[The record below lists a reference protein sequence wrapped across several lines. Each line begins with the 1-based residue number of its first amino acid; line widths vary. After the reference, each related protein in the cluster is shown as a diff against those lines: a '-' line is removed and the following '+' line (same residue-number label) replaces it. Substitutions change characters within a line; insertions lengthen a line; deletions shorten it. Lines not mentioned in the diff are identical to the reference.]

1 MDMRS
6 LISPCRP
13 DQVADVLCLLDL
25 SGLLFGCDSPASL
38 EAQLAHDPASILV
51 AEWDGRVVGC
61 IFVLYNP
68 LLTGLYHLAV
78 DPFHQRL
85 GLGRALLAAAED
97 QSRAHGTAC
106 FAAYI
111 VADNQPS
118 LALCA
123 KLGYAAYAHP
133 ITCVSK
139 LT

>member
-1 MDMRS
+1 MDLRS
-6 LISPCRP
+6 LIHPCRP
-13 DQVADVLCLLDL
+13 DQLPSVLFLLDMT
-25 SGLLFGCDSPASL
+25 GLRFGCDSPASL

-51 AEWDGRVVGC
+51 AEWDGLVVGC

-85 GLGRALLAAAED
+85 GLGQALLAAAED
-97 QSRAHGTAC
+97 QSRARGTAC
-106 FAAYI
+106 FVGYV
-111 VADNQPS
+111 VADNKAS

-123 KLGYAAYAHP
+123 KHGYATYAHP
-133 ITCVSK
+133 ITCVTK